1 MKVVKGG
8 SVSRMLK
15 DVPIPRMFYAV
26 QDFKKDHIEPSQ
38 IPAVIRRELSKPE
51 IAGTI
56 QPGMHIAITAGSRGV
71 ANVDIITRTIVE
83 VCKERGAHPFIVP
96 AMGSHGGANAEGQ
109 KELLAGYGIT
119 EEAMGCPVRATMET
133 VLLGHSAY
141 GKPVYQDKYAHE
153 ADGII
158 ISCRIKPHNA
168 FRGPYE
174 SGVCKMMV
182 VGLGKQMG
190 AESVHSDG
198 LGNMAR
204 NLPANAKVVAEK
216 SNILFAIPSIE
227 NAYDETAIIEAI
239 PAQQIFAREPEL
251 LKIAAANMPS
261 ILVGEAD
268 VLIVDAMGKN
278 YSGTGV
284 DPNISGTW
292 STSYGSGGLKVK
304 RTCFLDLTDC
314 SHGNANGMGLADI
327 ITARLFD
334 KLDLDVIY
342 TNCFTSTV
350 LRSGMMPSV
359 VATDKEAIQAC
370 LRTANGVEDYQAA
383 RIVRIKNTL
392 HIGEIMLSEAYYKDV
407 TEGRYPGVRAVSAP
421 EALCFDK
428 EDALAG
434 FTDPVA
440 FPAER

>member
-1 MKVVKGG
+1 MEVVRGG
-8 SVSRMLK
+8 SVSRMLR
-15 DVPIPRMFYAV
+15 DVEIPKMFYAV
-26 QDFKKDHIEPSQ
+26 QSFRREHIAPEE
-38 IPAVIRRELSKPE
+38 IPAAVKKELYRPK
-51 IAGTI
+51 IAETI

-83 VCKERGAHPFIVP
+83 VCKERGAFPFIVP

-133 VLLGHSAY
+133 VLLGYSEY

-158 ISCRIKPHNA
+158 VSCRIKPHNA

-182 VGLGKQMG
+182 VGLGKQKG

-204 NLPANAKVVAEK
+204 NLPANAKVVAEQ
-216 SNILFAIPSIE
+216 SNILFAIPCIE
-227 NAYDETAIIEAI
+227 NAYDETALIEAI
-239 PAQQIFAREPEL
+239 PAEQISAREPEL
-251 LKIAAANMPS
+251 LTIAFANMPH
-261 ILVGEAD
+261 ILVEEAD
-268 VLIVDAMGKN
+268 VLIVDEMGKN

-292 STSYGSGGLKVK
+292 STEYGKGGLKVK

-327 ITARLFD
+327 ITARIFH

-350 LRSGMMPSV
+350 LRSGMMPPA

-370 LRTANGVEDYQAA
+370 LRTANGLEHYRDAKV
-383 RIVRIKNTL
+383 VRIKNTL
-392 HIGEIMLSEAYYKDV
+392 HIGEIMLSQAYYPEVIAGK
-407 TEGRYPGVRAVSAP
+407 YPGLSAASVP
-421 EALCFDK
+421 MELEFDP
-428 EDALAG
+428 DGNLVTAMRNDG
-434 FTDPVA
+434 
-440 FPAER
+440 

>member
-1 MKVVKGG
+1 MKFVKGG
-8 SVSRMLK
+8 NVSRLL
-15 DVPIPRMFYAV
+15 DGISIPKMFHAK
-26 QDFKKDHIEPSQ
+26 QSFADAKIAPED
-38 IPAVIRRELSKPE
+38 IPAVVYRELSKPGIGE
-51 IAGTI
+51 TI
-56 QPGMHIAITAGSRGV
+56 KPGMTVVVTAGSRGV
-71 ANVDIITRTIVE
+71 ANVNVITRSIVDF
-83 VCKERGAHPFIVP
+83 CKEKGAHPFIVP
-96 AMGSHGGANAEGQ
+96 AMGSHGGALAEGQ
-109 KELLAGYGIT
+109 KELLAGYDIT
-119 EEAMGCPVRATMET
+119 EESMGCPIKSSMET
-133 VLLGHSAY
+133 VLLGYSQY

-204 NLPANAKVVAEK
+204 NLPANARVALDR
-216 SNILFAIPSIE
+216 SNILFAIPCVE
-227 NAYDETAIIEAI
+227 NAYDETSIIEAI
-239 PAQQIFAREPEL
+239 PREEIMDREPEL
-251 LKIAAANMPS
+251 LKTAFSNMPS

-268 VLIVDAMGKN
+268 VLVVNEMGKN
-278 YSGTGV
+278 FSGTGV

-292 STSYGSGGLKVK
+292 STEFGKGGLKVK

-327 ITARLFD
+327 ITARLYE
-334 KLDLDVIY
+334 KLDPEVIY
-342 TNCFTSTV
+342 PNCFTSTV
-350 LRSGMMPSV
+350 LRSGMMPPV

-370 LRTANGVEDYQAA
+370 IRTANQIDRDNC

-392 HIGEIMLSEAYYKDV
+392 HVGEIMLSQAYYEDV
-407 TEGRYPGVRAVSAP
+407 VRGRYKGVTAVSEP
-421 EALCFDK
+421 EELRFDPQ
-428 EDALAG
+428 ENLI
-434 FTDPVA
+434 TPML
-440 FPAER
+440 P